1 MGVDVLQARRHR
13 VHLILPDGRMQGD
26 NLPIQVADAHV
37 VAVEQVDF
45 RNAAAHQRFAH
56 ISADTADAEHRYARL
71 MHAVKGTLPDER
83 NRPGKLFH
91 VVHTPALI
99 IAHPGERFKRK
110 SAIDAI
116 SGFTCAACEFS
127 SSQSYDFLF
136 C

>member
-1 MGVDVLQARRHR
+1 
-13 VHLILPDGRMQGD
+13 MQGD

-91 VVHTPALI
+91 AVHTPVLI
-99 IAHPGERFKRK
+99 IAHPWERFKRK

-116 SGFTCAACEFS
+116 SGFTCAAC
-127 SSQSYDFLF
+127 LRIIILPIV
-136 C
+136 